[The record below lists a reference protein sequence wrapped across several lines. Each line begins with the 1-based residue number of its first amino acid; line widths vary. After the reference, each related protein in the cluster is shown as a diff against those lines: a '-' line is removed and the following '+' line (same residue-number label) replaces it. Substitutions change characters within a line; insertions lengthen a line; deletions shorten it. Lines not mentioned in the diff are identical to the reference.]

1 MIKCGGIQRIGFG
14 KDRILTLHNY
24 LGKNVAAFIFF
35 VGYMYKWL
43 VVERN
48 LALEG
53 KLVSKLAGKD
63 VSRIVSR
70 LAGANASASKNPVL

>member
-1 MIKCGGIQRIGFG
+1 
-14 KDRILTLHNY
+14 
-24 LGKNVAAFIFF
+24 
-35 VGYMYKWL
+35 MYKWL

-53 KLVSKLAGKD
+53 KLVSKLAGKG

-70 LAGANASASKNPVL
+70 LAGSAGSASKNPVL